1 MVLPKTRIGLVHV
14 YMNPSQM
21 SYPENK
27 TISTVMVAKG
37 CIGAADGV
45 ESIDSGQ
52 VLACSSKNFLYRM
65 LYNDTY

>member
-1 MVLPKTRIGLVHV
+1 
-14 YMNPSQM
+14 M

-37 CIGAADGV
+37 CIGAADGI

-52 VLACSSKNFLYRM
+52 VLACPSKNFLYRM